1 MDVLAGFVGLRGA
14 RGVVVFDGVGA
25 EERRGPLTVRFAT
38 PADSLL
44 ERLAADHRVAE
55 RVCLVSSDLAVRQTA
70 GQEVR
75 KRASKEFVAELLSEA
90 ERQRPHREPPSRI
103 EDALDEPTRERLE
116 RLVSALE
123 PVAERLGCADELV
136 ASRTLLAG
144 NGADR
149 QRSVAER
156 EGLDGVV
163 RWLVA
168 ETEGSALAEPYER

>member
-1 MDVLAGFVGLRGA
+1 MADPTFYLFDGHNLLHASGLSTREALVYVLAGFAGLRCA

-90 ERQRPHREPPSRI
+90 ERQRPQRETPSRI

-116 RLVSALE
+116 RW
-123 PVAERLGCADELV
+123 R
-136 ASRTLLAG
+136 R
-144 NGADR
+144 
-149 QRSVAER
+149 RS
-156 EGLDGVV
+156 
-163 RWLVA
+163 
-168 ETEGSALAEPYER
+168 